1 MYNMFVQLGG
11 IVHANIVRG
20 PLPDR
25 GLYPQIKC

>member
-20 PLPDR
+20 PLAVR
-25 GLYPQIKC
+25 GLSAKTGC